1 MIGTDVS
8 HYRLDLLNVATNLA
22 GLIDGHMN
30 QRSSSTTGH
39 PTRQLHH
46 SERPSSL
53 YSIYKSTFEH
63 GSSLV
68 ES

>member
-1 MIGTDVS
+1 MIGTDLS
-8 HYRLDLLNVATNLA
+8 HYRLDLLDVARNLA
-22 GLIDGHMN
+22 GLIDGHMD
-30 QRSSSTTGH
+30 QRSSSTTSH
-39 PTRQLHH
+39 PTRQLHY

-68 ES
+68 KS